1 MIIDINKLRRSG
13 KETDSFTFDYITE
26 NQLSTL
32 PDTDVVL
39 PIKVKGDVTILDKH
53 SALVELEI
61 DFTLKGECTRCLEL
75 TEKPFSISLSE
86 QCDEDGSVYPV
97 VNDKINLDKIVEDA
111 VLMNMPLIFLCKE
124 DCKGIC
130 AGCGVN
136 LNTDK
141 CKCKNE

>member
-1 MIIDINKLRRSG
+1 M
-13 KETDSFTFDYITE
+13 
-26 NQLSTL
+26 
-32 PDTDVVL
+32 
-39 PIKVKGDVTILDKH
+39 TILDKH

-75 TEKPFSISLSE
+75 TEKSFSISLSE